1 MRKATC
7 VFCLLAWMSLHAA
20 RAQSGPYPS
29 RSVDNDIAASPAVSV
44 PARADRADANQLPPR
59 QQFVCTVGI
68 TVEKCRQEM
77 SVLRR
82 VLAKYPSSELGQW
95 RWVLVP
101 SDHWRLLLI
110 GRGFNS
116 GVPALSALD
125 ARTTF
130 FEEALIAGSSDRVSN
145 LIEVW
150 HAERDALLDLAV
162 RHELGHALCGEENE
176 ERADHVAGLL
186 ERKQPVT
193 CKGGLKSR
201 SVPAVH

>member
-1 MRKATC
+1 
-7 VFCLLAWMSLHAA
+7 MSLHSAQ
-20 RAQSGPYPS
+20 AQSGPDPS

-44 PARADRADANQLPPR
+44 PSRADTANVNLTTGR

-77 SVLRR
+77 SVLRK

-95 RWVLVP
+95 RWVLVH
-101 SDHWRLLLI
+101 SDQWRLLLI

-116 GVPALSALD
+116 GVPALTALD
-125 ARTTF
+125 AKTTF

-145 LIEVW
+145 LMEVW
-150 HAERDALLDLAV
+150 HADRDGLLDLAV

-176 ERADHVAGLL
+176 QRADRVAGLL

-193 CKGGLKSR
+193 CKGGPKSR
-201 SVPAVH
+201 SVSAVH